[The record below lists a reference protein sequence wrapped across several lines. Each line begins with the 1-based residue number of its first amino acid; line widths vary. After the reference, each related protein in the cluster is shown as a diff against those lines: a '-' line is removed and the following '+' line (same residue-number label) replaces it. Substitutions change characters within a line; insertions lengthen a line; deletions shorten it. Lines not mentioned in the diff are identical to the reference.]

1 MRATCPSIKLRGM
14 SLTTEYNY
22 TSFSFALE
30 QTELD
35 RWLRDA
41 PHAGELAPDFE
52 LEDLN
57 RIPRRLSDLRSA
69 PVVLEFGSYTCPIF
83 SDRIPEMERLA
94 LEHPEA
100 QFLVIAVLE
109 AHPGENAAQHTTIA
123 QKRQAAR
130 RLTTEE
136 GIRRRVLIDDLQGT
150 VHRAYG
156 GAWDPV
162 YVIDAGGR
170 IVFRRA
176 WNHPKEVAQ
185 TLDAL
190 ANGLEP
196 PTGESIEMAQL
207 PSRTPTGLRL
217 LERGGK
223 QALLDFYR
231 TAPPRIKTRLRESPA
246 PAVRAITEQ
255 EEP

>member
-1 MRATCPSIKLRGM
+1 MRVAGPSLKLRGM
-14 SLTTEYNY
+14 SVTTEYNY

-35 RWLRDA
+35 RWLRA
-41 PHAGELAPDFE
+41 GPRAGELAPDFE
-52 LEDLN
+52 LEDLDGH
-57 RIPRRLSDLRSA
+57 RVRLSSLRDRPA
-69 PVVLEFGSYTCPIF
+69 VLEFGSYTCPIF

-100 QFLVIAVLE
+100 QFLVIAVRE
-109 AHPGENAAQHTTIA
+109 AHPGENAAQHATTA

-130 RLTTEE
+130 RLAAEE
-136 GIRRRVLIDDLQGT
+136 GIRRRVLIDDLDGT

-156 GAWDPV
+156 GAWNPV
-162 YVIDAGGR
+162 YVIDADGR

-176 WNHPKEVAQ
+176 WNHPQEVAL
-185 TLDAL
+185 TLEAL
-190 ANGLEP
+190 ANGLTP
-196 PTGESIEMAQL
+196 PAGASIEMAQL

-217 LERGGK
+217 LERGGR

-231 TAPPRIKTRLRESPA
+231 TAPPPIKTRLRQSPA
-246 PAVRAITEQ
+246 SAVRAITEQ